1 MKIAASAHA
10 AAAISITNY
19 YLTSYYN
26 QQKKAETT
34 NSEEIT
40 LPLEPA
46 KSVLPLKK
54 ELENASNV
62 FAKYKN
68 KISSFFLITQK
79 TSSSTANDDD
89 EKKSNEKTGLKQLIS
104 NYGEDEEAEEEE
116 IVAEQESTIK
126 KNVTAEQEQEE
137 QESDEVDESDESDI
151 EIITTS
157 ELKNKTYNN
166 KRNYLLPSLK
176 ASYFPLKASVH
187 NLNESN
193 NRSLIVAE
201 KTKNALTFLGNG
213 MSSVQNKQLK
223 LNDILFR

>member
-1 MKIAASAHA
+1 M
-10 AAAISITNY
+10 
-19 YLTSYYN
+19 TSYYN

-40 LPLEPA
+40 LPVEPA
-46 KSVLPLKK
+46 KPVLPLKK

-79 TSSSTANDDD
+79 TTTSSSAANDDD

-104 NYGEDEEAEEEE
+104 NYGEDEEEEEE
-116 IVAEQESTIK
+116 EKVVEQESTIK
-126 KNVTAEQEQEE
+126 KIVTAEQEQEE
-137 QESDEVDESDESDI
+137 QESDELDESDESDI

-223 LNDILFR
+223 LNDILFG

>member
-26 QQKKAETT
+26 QQKKTETT

-40 LPLEPA
+40 LPVEPA
-46 KSVLPLKK
+46 KPVLPLKK

-79 TSSSTANDDD
+79 TSSSSANDDD

-104 NYGEDEEAEEEE
+104 NYGEDEEEEEK
-116 IVAEQESTIK
+116 VVEQESTIK

-137 QESDEVDESDESDI
+137 QESDELDESDESDI